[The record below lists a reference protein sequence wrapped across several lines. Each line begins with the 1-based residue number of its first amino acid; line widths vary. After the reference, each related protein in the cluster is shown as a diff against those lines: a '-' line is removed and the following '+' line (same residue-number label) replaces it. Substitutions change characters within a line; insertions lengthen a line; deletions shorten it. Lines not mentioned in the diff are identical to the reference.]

1 MTWIYSL
8 FSGPSGFSANS
19 RAEDVT
25 NGIDGTGL
33 TAIVTGASS
42 GIGLETASVLAMRGV
57 HVIMA
62 VRNLEVGQKVKA
74 GICAKTPNAKL
85 DVMELDLSSQASVR
99 KFAADYIAKDLPLN
113 ILILNAGIMSPPFTL
128 SQDNIELQFAT
139 NHIGH
144 FLLTN
149 LLLDTMKKTSTK
161 SQKEGRIV
169 VVSSD
174 LHKMSYP
181 EGIRF
186 DKINDEKSYSAFYAY
201 GQSKL
206 ANALHA
212 KELARRLQEERANV
226 TVNSLHPGVIKT
238 NLTRNQ
244 GIVVSFFSRLALS
257 FLKNIPQ
264 GAATSCYVALHP
276 QVKGVSGEYF
286 ADSNI
291 SKAGKF
297 VDDPEMAKKLWEF
310 SLNLTQLK

>member
-25 NGIDGTGL
+25 NGIDGSGL
-33 TAIVTGASS
+33 TAIVTGANS
-42 GIGLETASVLAMRGV
+42 GIGLETASVLALRGV
-57 HVIMA
+57 HVIIA
-62 VRNLEVGQKVKA
+62 VRNLQVGQKVKA
-74 GICAKTPNAKL
+74 GVIAKIPNAKI

-99 KFAADYIAKDLPLN
+99 RFATDYISKDLPLN
-113 ILILNAGIMSPPFTL
+113 VLILNAGIMSPPFTL
-128 SQDNIELQFAT
+128 SQDGIELQFAT

-149 LLLDTMKKTSTK
+149 LLLDTMKKTSDK
-161 SQKEGRIV
+161 CQKEGRIV
-169 VVSSD
+169 IVSSE

-186 DKINDEKSYSAFYAY
+186 DKINDEKSYSPFYAY
-201 GQSKL
+201 SQSKL

-212 KELARRLQEERANV
+212 KELARRLQVVRANV

-238 NLTRNQ
+238 NLLRNQ
-244 GIVVSFFSRLALS
+244 GTVASFFSRLAFS

-286 ADSNI
+286 ADCNI

-297 VDDPEMAKKLWEF
+297 VDDSEMAKKLWNF
-310 SLNLTQLK
+310 SLELTRSE

>member
-1 MTWIYSL
+1 MTWIFSL

-25 NGIDGTGL
+25 DGIDGTGL

-42 GIGLETASVLAMRGV
+42 GIGMETASVLALRGV
-57 HVIMA
+57 NVIMA
-62 VRNLEVGQKVKA
+62 VRDVEAGQKVKTK
-74 GICAKTPNAKL
+74 ICAKIPNAKL

-99 KFAADYIAKDLPLN
+99 QFAADYVSKNLPLN

-149 LLLDTMKKTSTK
+149 LLLDTMKRTSTK

-169 VVSSD
+169 VVSSE

-186 DKINDEKSYSAFYAY
+186 DKINDEKSYNAFHAY

-212 KELARRLQEERANV
+212 KELARRLEKERVNL

-238 NLTRNQ
+238 NLLRHQ
-244 GIVVSFFSRLALS
+244 GAIASFFSRLALS
-257 FLKNIPQ
+257 FLKNVAQ
-264 GAATSCYVALHP
+264 GAATSCYVAMHP

-286 ADSNI
+286 ADSNL
-291 SKAGKF
+291 SKAGKY
-297 VDDPEMAKKLWEF
+297 VDDPEMAKKLWDF
-310 SLNLTQLK
+310 SMNLTRPK